1 MRVPVLFLGRL
12 KRVIFQLQESSPDCR
27 LSGGMFNHKD
37 ADAYIDAKHVDSLK
51 SNFLRK
57 EMSTVAGAEIQS
69 GKNIKES
76 DWLCN
81 GHYSP
86 FQHSFYGKNSSSHL
100 KNYAILESA
109 TKLGVKKVL
118 SHSFCSSSV
127 KDKLRAPLWRGKKV
141 ISLEAQR
148 ATTALK
154 GAKDRPRHVNA
165 VLQNK
170 VARLLKLDML
180 SVLYLLQQQNETD
193 LALKVFNLVRKET
206 WYKPEMPFYRDMME
220 ALGKN
225 GQFEEVEKLFQ
236 ELKSEGL
243 KLQMIVFIEIIQN
256 CFLWRKF
263 SLALDYLE
271 RMKHSDCPPNVQVY
285 RTFINSLNKMGE
297 LDLSAQL
304 EKDCE
309 GLN

>member
-57 EMSTVAGAEIQS
+57 EMSTVAGAEIQ
-69 GKNIKES
+69 
-76 DWLCN
+76 
-81 GHYSP
+81 
-86 FQHSFYGKNSSSHL
+86 
-100 KNYAILESA
+100 
-109 TKLGVKKVL
+109 
-118 SHSFCSSSV
+118 SV